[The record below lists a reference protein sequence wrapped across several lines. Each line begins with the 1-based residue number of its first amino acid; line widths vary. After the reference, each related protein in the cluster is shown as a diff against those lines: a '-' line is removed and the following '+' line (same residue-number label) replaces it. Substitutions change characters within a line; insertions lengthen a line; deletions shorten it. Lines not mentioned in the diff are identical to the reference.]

1 MYKCIEILRLY
12 SIIALGLTTV
22 FMSTY
27 LLLFIYSTIKKLV
40 IKLRD
45 VLFKKV
51 ENK

>member
-27 LLLFIYSTIKKLV
+27 LLLFIYSTIKKMI

-51 ENK
+51 KGK

>member
-22 FMSTY
+22 FMSVY
-27 LLLFIYSTIKKLV
+27 LLLFIYSTIKKMV

-51 ENK
+51 KNK

>member
-1 MYKCIEILRLY
+1 MYKCIEIFRLY

-22 FMSTY
+22 FMTTY
-27 LLLFIYSTIKKLV
+27 LLLFIYSTIKKMV

-51 ENK
+51 KDK

>member
-22 FMSTY
+22 FMSAY
-27 LLLFIYSTIKKLV
+27 LLLFIYSTIKKMV

-45 VLFKKV
+45 TLFKKV
-51 ENK
+51 KNK